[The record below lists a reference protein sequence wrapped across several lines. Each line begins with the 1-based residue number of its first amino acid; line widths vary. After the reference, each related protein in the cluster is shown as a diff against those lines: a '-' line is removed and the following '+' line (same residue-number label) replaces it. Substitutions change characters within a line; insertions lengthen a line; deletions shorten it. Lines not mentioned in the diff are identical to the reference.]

1 METWYFDIRKP
12 VPALSS
18 WKSLW
23 RTRRTSRIKRESRK
37 ILININE
44 DLGVLG
50 YPGSGMIPTEF
61 NWSALDRFSNSG
73 NSEISV
79 LGGFGTLVLQFFPF
93 QFIMLQEIEAISSHI
108 QQHAYYKL
116 PSHKS
121 VCPLRRRTK
130 TTA

>member
-1 METWYFDIRKP
+1 MFGVLAITYGNLVLRHP
-12 VPALSS
+12 QASAALSS

-50 YPGSGMIPTEF
+50 YLGSGMIPTEF

-73 NSEISV
+73 NLNG
-79 LGGFGTLVLQFFPF
+79 LGRWVNVVVYLGL
-93 QFIMLQEIEAISSHI
+93 
-108 QQHAYYKL
+108 
-116 PSHKS
+116 
-121 VCPLRRRTK
+121 
-130 TTA
+130 